1 MPGPPDECS
10 KTAGFIP
17 TSNVSYSTITLP
29 SLNGIELVSELR
41 ARGSH
46 VAVIMIT
53 AAADAAVERRAAELG
68 IKRIP
73 RKPVEAG
80 FA

>member
-1 MPGPPDECS
+1 
-10 KTAGFIP
+10 
-17 TSNVSYSTITLP
+17 LP